1 MLRLVLIIDLTLDS
15 SYLFMSTRQ
24 GPLIA
29 LVNHGLSIP
38 FFLLQ
43 NFYPLSSAIPFDT
56 PVTGILWTPWSL
68 EWICQSNFLKGVA
81 VPHVTK
87 NQIVTYKQHLLIF
100 FVLFWRWLAS
110 KDHNQGQPAVCGF
123 VATFAFNPNLC
134 HFCHTCISKVHF
146 DLTWQNSLYVTKAY
160 LDDDDDD
167 ADIDGHEH
175 LIQSAGLPCGRT
187 HFE

>member
-1 MLRLVLIIDLTLDS
+1 MHFWLRLINYQTYHIWVFFIKWTQFFIKSTKIVVFYQYGYIDITKNRD
-15 SYLFMSTRQ
+15 
-24 GPLIA
+24 PW

-56 PVTGILWTPWSL
+56 PVTGLLWTPWSL

-134 HFCHTCISKVHF
+134 HFCHVHF
-146 DLTWQNSLYVTKAY
+146 IFA
-160 LDDDDDD
+160 
-167 ADIDGHEH
+167 
-175 LIQSAGLPCGRT
+175 
-187 HFE
+187 F